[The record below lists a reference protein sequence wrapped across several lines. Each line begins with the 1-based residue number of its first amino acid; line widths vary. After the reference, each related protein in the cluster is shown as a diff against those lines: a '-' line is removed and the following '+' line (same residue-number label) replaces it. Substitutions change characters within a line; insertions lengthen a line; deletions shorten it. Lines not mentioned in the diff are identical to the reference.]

1 MQEVG
6 DVPGGG
12 GGRGGEGRGRD
23 HQSLLCQ
30 DKLSV
35 VIAS

>member
-1 MQEVG
+1 VVG
-6 DVPGGG
+6 
-12 GGRGGEGRGRD
+12 GGEGRGRD